1 MAGFWIWSG
10 CWRGFR
16 LDSAGPRD
24 VRALAASLAR
34 LPGLKTA
41 MEAMQAPLWREL
53 IGRLDTLED
62 VTARIATTL
71 VAEPPLTLVD
81 GGAIAAG
88 VDAEL
93 DELRAIS
100 IHGPAADCGDRG
112 AGAGADGN
120 WFAEGA
126 L

>member
-1 MAGFWIWSG
+1 M
-10 CWRGFR
+10 C
-16 LDSAGPRD
+16 
-24 VRALAASLAR
+24 VALAASLAR

-41 MEAMQAPLWREL
+41 LEAMQAPLWREL

-71 VAEPPLTLVD
+71 VAEPPLTMAD
-81 GGAIAAG
+81 GGAIAAS

-100 IHGPAADCGDRG
+100 IHRPAVDCSDRG
-112 AGAGADGN
+112 AGAARGR
-120 WFAEGA
+120 E
-126 L
+126 LVR